1 MEIKEKIRDIMI
13 ERGYTIYS
21 LSKATE
27 LSQTSIANW
36 FNKVNNEPS
45 ISALEKVCKAFDITM
60 AELFAKDSDTLLPC
74 KEEFRD
80 IYNKLLRLTPKQRH
94 AVLVHIDSYLYAN
107 NRKTSKDVNCSDV
120 WYLLYLANTNFTRG
134 LTEWLT

>member
-1 MEIKEKIRDIMI
+1 MEIKKKIRDIMI

-45 ISALEKVCKAFDITM
+45 ISAL
-60 AELFAKDSDTLLPC
+60 
-74 KEEFRD
+74 
-80 IYNKLLRLTPKQRH
+80 
-94 AVLVHIDSYLYAN
+94 
-107 NRKTSKDVNCSDV
+107 
-120 WYLLYLANTNFTRG
+120 
-134 LTEWLT
+134 

>member
-1 MEIKEKIRDIMI
+1 MEIKKKIRDIMI

-60 AELFAKDSDTLLPC
+60 AELFAKD
-74 KEEFRD
+74 
-80 IYNKLLRLTPKQRH
+80 
-94 AVLVHIDSYLYAN
+94 
-107 NRKTSKDVNCSDV
+107 
-120 WYLLYLANTNFTRG
+120 
-134 LTEWLT
+134 